1 MERISRI
8 LSHQKYREHLKKI
21 EVWEKDRV
29 FCKHDKKHFLDVARI
44 AYILYLEEMS
54 SHDSKYDTKAK
65 VKEFLYAAGLLHDI
79 GRWKEYE
86 EGIEHH
92 LASVQLAE
100 PILKD
105 CSFSPE
111 ETEQILS
118 IIKTHRKEVQEEK
131 ESLSSIF
138 YRADKLSR
146 ECFWCPAEKEC
157 NWKKEKKNFRIQG

>member
-8 LSHQKYREHLKKI
+8 LSHQEYRKHLEKI
-21 EVWEKDRV
+21 EEWEKGRI
-29 FCKHDKKHFLDVARI
+29 FCKHDKKHFLDVARL
-44 AYILYLEEMS
+44 AYIIYLEEIVCS
-54 SHDSKYDTKAK
+54 GNKYDRKDEVKA
-65 VKEFLYAAGLLHDI
+65 VFYAAGLLHDI
-79 GRWKEYE
+79 GRWKQYE
-86 EGIEHH
+86 EGMEHQ

-105 CSFSPE
+105 CSFSEE

-118 IIKTHRKEVQEEK
+118 IIEAHRKESQEEK
-131 ESLSSIF
+131 DSLSSIF

-146 ECFWCPAEKEC
+146 ECFWCLAEKEC

>member
-1 MERISRI
+1 MERINKI
-8 LSHQKYREHLKKI
+8 LNHQAYRKHLEKI
-21 EVWEKDRV
+21 EVWERDRI
-29 FCKHDKKHFLDVARI
+29 FCKHDKKHFLDVARL
-44 AYILYLEEMS
+44 AYILYLEEMLC
-54 SHDSKYDTKAK
+54 SHNKYGTKDS

-92 LASVQLAE
+92 LASMQLAE

-105 CSFSPE
+105 CGFSE
-111 ETEQILS
+111 EDTKQILS
-118 IIKTHRKEVQEEK
+118 IIESHRKEEVKGK
-131 ESLSSIF
+131 ESLSGIF